1 MEWIN
6 GVRCTDT
13 EALLKIGVPVS
24 KFIEVGVESQTRQ
37 LLEFGL
43 FHGDPHPGNIFALA
57 DGRIAYVDF
66 GSVAELTLFD
76 KETLVDCV
84 VFAMDE
90 DFLGI
95 AGLKRIARART
106 HTHTNTHTHT
116 HTNTHTNTHTHTHRS
131 DVAAGLYNAGH
142 RPKAHR
148 PRAREDVARR
158 CRQRHARLQPPYRYA
173 GVFEAC
179 VCVSNSRPRA
189 LCARHSHPLDPG

>member
-95 AGLKRIARART
+95 AGLKHIARTHARARA
-106 HTHTNTHTHT
+106 HTHTHT
-116 HTNTHTNTHTHTHRS
+116 HTSNVSAGLEHTHTHTHTQ
-131 DVAAGLYNAGH
+131 
-142 RPKAHR
+142 
-148 PRAREDVARR
+148 ER
-158 CRQRHARLQPPYRYA
+158 CR
-173 GVFEAC
+173 GW
-179 VCVSNSRPRA
+179 A
-189 LCARHSHPLDPG
+189 L